1 MQPIRRYNLDAAIL
15 FSDIL
20 VVPQVKQIGQYS
32 RGRGSAFRERGA
44 VRLQWGG
51 GGWGF
56 LGGFLRL
63 STTAVLSAAGSESH
77 ALACESIRTLRF
89 SNAVVLMSIVFWLLS
104 RSRLDLNPQRTGGC
118 SSK

>member
-32 RGRGSAFRERGA
+32 RGRGSTFRERGA

-51 GGWGF
+51 GGF

-89 SNAVVLMSIVFWLLS
+89 SNAVVLMSNVFRLLS